1 VDETRIGRAVRAL
14 AAVVAITGGL
24 VLIAITATTVI
35 SIVGRILIPLGLK
48 PIPGDVE
55 IVQAGMLFAILCFM
69 PWAHL
74 TRGHAIVAILTDR
87 FPTRFNAI
95 LEFLMDVLMLAV
107 AGFIIWRFQA
117 GLFDKIGNRESSFI
131 LRYPIWWSY
140 AAGLVGLV
148 TFMIVAAY
156 CAVRS
161 GRNAFSAHPVRPLS
175 EMGE

>member
-1 VDETRIGRAVRAL
+1 VDGSPIGKAVRGL
-14 AAVVAITGGL
+14 AAVVAMAGGA
-24 VLIAITATTVI
+24 VLIVVTATTVL

-48 PIPGDVE
+48 PIQGDVE
-55 IVQAGMLFAILCFM
+55 IVQAGMLFAILCFL

-87 FPTRFNAI
+87 FPTRFNAF

-107 AGFIIWRFQA
+107 AVFIIWRFQA
-117 GLFDKIGNRESSFI
+117 GLFDKIANRETSFI

-140 AAGLVGLV
+140 AAGLIGLV
-148 TFMIVAAY
+148 TFVIVSAY

-161 GRNAFSAHPVRPLS
+161 GRNAFSANPVRPLS

>member
-1 VDETRIGRAVRAL
+1 MDTTWIGRAVRAL
-14 AAVVAITGGL
+14 AAYVALAGGAVLVVIT
-24 VLIAITATTVI
+24 TTTVL

-55 IVQAGMLFAILCFM
+55 IVQAGMLFAILCFL

-95 LEFLMDVLMLAV
+95 LEFLMDVLMLLV
-107 AGFIIWRFQA
+107 AAFIIWRFQA
-117 GLFDKIGNRESSFI
+117 GLIDKLANRETSFI

-140 AAGLVGLV
+140 AAGLLGLG
-148 TFMIVAAY
+148 TFLIVAAY

-161 GRNAFSAHPVRPLS
+161 GRNAFSANPVRPLS